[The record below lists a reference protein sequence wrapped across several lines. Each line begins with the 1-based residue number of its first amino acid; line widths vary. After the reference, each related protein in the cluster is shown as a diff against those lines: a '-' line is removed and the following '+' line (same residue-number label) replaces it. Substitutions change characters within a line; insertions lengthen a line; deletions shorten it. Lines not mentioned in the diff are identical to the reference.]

1 MTGSSICSMRS
12 KRSSSYLERTLIV
25 LFLQQLSLQAIGSS
39 GPLEELEELEETLEG
54 SEDDLYN
61 WCFSSS
67 LELVGDSLFEWS
79 SSKSLKISS
88 LLAWSLARVLIRDLT
103 LALHSFWK

>member
-1 MTGSSICSMRS
+1 MRF
-12 KRSSSYLERTLIV
+12 KRSSSCLERTLIV
-25 LFLQQLSLQAIGSS
+25 LFLQQLSLQARVSS
-39 GPLEELEELEETLEG
+39 GPLEELEETLED

-67 LELVGDSLFEWS
+67 LELLGDSLSERS

-88 LLAWSLARVLIRDLT
+88 LLAWSLIRVLIRDLAF
-103 LALHSFWK
+103 ALHSFWK

>member
-25 LFLQQLSLQAIGSS
+25 LFLQQLSLYAIGSS
-39 GPLEELEELEETLEG
+39 GPLEELEETLEG

-61 WCFSSS
+61 WWFSCS
-67 LELVGDSLFEWS
+67 LELLGDSLPEWS

-88 LLAWSLARVLIRDLT
+88 LLAWSLIRVLIRDLA

>member
-1 MTGSSICSMRS
+1 MRS
-12 KRSSSYLERTLIV
+12 KRSSSCLERTLIV
-25 LFLQQLSLQAIGSS
+25 LFLQQLSLQAKGSS
-39 GPLEELEELEETLEG
+39 GPLEELEETLEV

-67 LELVGDSLFEWS
+67 LELLGDPLSKRS

-88 LLAWSLARVLIRDLT
+88 LLAWSLIRVLIRDLA
-103 LALHSFWK
+103 LALHSF